1 MSKKQ
6 NLCSQYTCPCG
17 LISVPRVHY
26 ITWGDACTCAHRRIF
41 YTPRFRPVTDIEAA
55 KAIVKE
61 KGEAVA
67 QLKSA
72 KAGKAEIT
80 ASVVELDKAKEN
92 LSRLEERS
100 KIKPGIPEEDGKIDY
115 S

>member
-1 MSKKQ
+1 MFQ
-6 NLCSQYTCPCG
+6 VIT
-17 LISVPRVHY
+17 LIS
-26 ITWGDACTCAHRRIF
+26 DAEKVEKELIKNPPPSEA
-41 YTPRFRPVTDIEAA
+41 DIEVA

-72 KAGKAEIT
+72 KAGKAKIT
-80 ASVVELDKAKEN
+80 ASVDELDKAKEN

-100 KIKPGIPEEDGKIDY
+100 KIKPGILEEDGKIDY
-115 S
+115 SQDFFAHQAF